1 MVERGTKMLTQEQFM
16 DYVNNHLKF
25 HLMEYQKTALWEF
38 YKAWIDSA
46 YSSGRDNGKTL
57 TYQIF
62 RELLEIEQ
70 SSREP

>member
-46 YSSGRDNGKTL
+46 YSSDRDSGKTI

>member
-1 MVERGTKMLTQEQFM
+1 
-16 DYVNNHLKF
+16 
-25 HLMEYQKTALWEF
+25 MEYQKTALWEF
-38 YKAWIDSA
+38 YKAWMVYKDSA
-46 YSSGRDNGKTL
+46 YSSGRDNSKTI